1 MSGVGAWWK
10 EPRAQG
16 HGRVRRPA
24 AFLLEPDG
32 GHNPDGMFCT
42 AIPPTTAFILRVFPG
57 ALLEDSVGNVPE
69 LAGSASIM
77 SQQD

>member
-1 MSGVGAWWK
+1 MGAWWK

-32 GHNPDGMFCT
+32 VRARDGILCR
-42 AIPPTTAFILRVFPG
+42 AIPPTTAFILRVLPG
-57 ALLEDSVGNVPE
+57 ALLEDSMGNVPE
-69 LAGSASIM
+69 LTGSVSMM